1 MGLALIFQVGGCS
14 NPGGS
19 VKWERQGRGG
29 GEEADKGQPHGLG
42 AKTV

>member
-14 NPGGS
+14 NPGGL

-29 GEEADKGQPHGLG
+29 GEADKGQPHGLG